1 MFRFSAIILFCLFL
15 LEATGQQ
22 QFDFNANCVN
32 AYQAALSLKK
42 NLSIQLIEKE
52 KKTNPNNIVPYF
64 LENYTDFFELFLN
77 EDPKLYQALKHKKK
91 ERLDKIG
98 KGPDNSPLKKY
109 MESAIYLQW
118 ASVDIKFGNRISA
131 GLGFRDALKTI
142 NENRK
147 KFPEFTPNL
156 MISGP
161 VQITASTVPKGYK
174 WLSSM
179 VGISGNMETGQ
190 QQMNTFMTATD
201 PWARLF
207 RDEGIFYHCYLQFYL
222 LNQPEEAIAF
232 IRKANLD
239 LVNKHL
245 FTFMAANL
253 CLNNKQSE
261 LTKKIVNNRNKS
273 AEYMPTTVWDF
284 ELANAHLFH
293 LEPEAEIYFKRF
305 LKNFKGTFYV
315 KDAWMKLAYH
325 HLIHGNMAEYKK
337 AVKMVL
343 TEGKKEVEADKRA
356 FNEAESGIIPN
367 LILLRARLLSDG
379 GYHREAL
386 NTLAGK
392 SAADFSKP
400 LEKLE
405 FTYRLGRIYD
415 DLGLD
420 DKAKTAYEAT
430 VRNGEKFTA
439 YFAARAALQ
448 NGLIYE
454 KEANYKQAEAWYKR
468 CIDMED
474 HDYENSLEQ
483 KAKAGLERCK
493 TKH

>member
-1 MFRFSAIILFCLFL
+1 MFRVCSILIFSFCLFK
-15 LEATGQQ
+15 ASAQK
-22 QFDFNANCVN
+22 QFDFNLNCVN

-42 NLSIQLIEKE
+42 KQAVQLIEKE
-52 KKTNPNNIVPYF
+52 KQSNPQNIVPYF

-77 EDPKLYQALKHKKK
+77 EDPKLYQELRHKKK
-91 ERLDKIG
+91 ERLEKIEN
-98 KGPDNSPLKKY
+98 GPDQSALKKY
-109 MESAIYLQW
+109 MISVIYLQW
-118 ASVDIKFGNRISA
+118 ASIDIKFGNRISA

-147 KFPEFTPNL
+147 KFPDFSPNL

-179 VGISGNMETGQ
+179 AGISGNMETGR
-190 QQMNTFMTATD
+190 QQMQKFMTATD
-201 PWARLF
+201 SWARLF

-232 IRKANLD
+232 IRNANLD

-253 CLNNKQSE
+253 CLNNKQSGQ
-261 LTKKIVNNRNKS
+261 TKIIVNNRNQS
-273 AEYMPTTVWDF
+273 AEYMPTTVWDY

-293 LEPEAEIYFKRF
+293 LEPEAEFYFKRF
-305 LKNFKGTFYV
+305 LRNFKGTFYV

-325 HLIHGNMAEYKK
+325 YLIHGNEKEYQKTL
-337 AVKMVL
+337 KMVL
-343 TEGKKEVEADKRA
+343 TAGKKEVEADKKA
-356 FNEAESGIIPN
+356 FNEAQSGIRPN
-367 LILLRARLLSDG
+367 LTLLKSRLLSDG

-386 NTLAGK
+386 QVLAGK
-392 SAADFSKP
+392 SSADFATP

-415 DLGLD
+415 DLGME
-420 DKAKTAYEAT
+420 DKAKNAYEAT
-430 VRNGEKFTA
+430 VKYGEKSTA

-448 NGLIYE
+448 NGLIFE
-454 KEANYKQAEAWYKR
+454 KEANCTQAVAWFER
-468 CIDMED
+468 CIGMEG

-483 KAKAGLERCK
+483 KAKAGIERCK
-493 TKH
+493 SKR

>member
-1 MFRFSAIILFCLFL
+1 
-15 LEATGQQ
+15 
-22 QFDFNANCVN
+22 
-32 AYQAALSLKK
+32 
-42 NLSIQLIEKE
+42 
-52 KKTNPNNIVPYF
+52 
-64 LENYTDFFELFLN
+64 
-77 EDPKLYQALKHKKK
+77 
-91 ERLDKIG
+91 
-98 KGPDNSPLKKY
+98 
-109 MESAIYLQW
+109 
-118 ASVDIKFGNRISA
+118 
-131 GLGFRDALKTI
+131 
-142 NENRK
+142 
-147 KFPEFTPNL
+147 

-179 VGISGNMETGQ
+179 VGISGNMESGR
-190 QQMNTFMTATD
+190 QQMNQFMAATD
-201 PWARLF
+201 SWARLF

-222 LNQPEEAIAF
+222 LNQPGEAIAF
-232 IRKANLD
+232 IRNANLD

-253 CLNNKQSE
+253 CLNNKQSAQ
-261 LTKKIVNNRNKS
+261 TKKIVNNRNKS
-273 AEYMPTTVWDF
+273 AEYMPTTVWDY

-293 LEPEAEIYFKRF
+293 LEPDAEIYFKRF
-305 LKNFKGTFYV
+305 LQHFKGTFYV

-325 HLIHGNMAEYKK
+325 YLIHENETEYRK

-343 TEGKKEVEADKRA
+343 TAGKKEVEADKKA
-356 FNEAESGIIPN
+356 FNEAQSGIKPN
-367 LILLRARLLSDG
+367 LTLLKARLLSDG

-386 NTLAGK
+386 NMLAGK
-392 SAADFSKP
+392 SSADFGTG

-415 DLGLD
+415 DMGWD
-420 DKAKTAYEAT
+420 EKAKAAYETT
-430 VRNGEKFTA
+430 VKNGEKSTA

-454 KEANYKQAEAWYKR
+454 KEGNYTQAQSWFLR
-468 CIDMED
+468 CIGMEG

-493 TKH
+493 TKQ

>member
-1 MFRFSAIILFCLFL
+1 
-15 LEATGQQ
+15 
-22 QFDFNANCVN
+22 
-32 AYQAALSLKK
+32 
-42 NLSIQLIEKE
+42 
-52 KKTNPNNIVPYF
+52 
-64 LENYTDFFELFLN
+64 
-77 EDPKLYQALKHKKK
+77 
-91 ERLDKIG
+91 
-98 KGPDNSPLKKY
+98 
-109 MESAIYLQW
+109 
-118 ASVDIKFGNRISA
+118 
-131 GLGFRDALKTI
+131 
-142 NENRK
+142 
-147 KFPEFTPNL
+147 
-156 MISGP
+156 
-161 VQITASTVPKGYK
+161 
-174 WLSSM
+174 M
-179 VGISGNMETGQ
+179 VGISGNMENGQ
-190 QQMNTFMTATD
+190 QQMNTFMAATD

-232 IRKANLD
+232 FRKANLD

-253 CLNNKQSE
+253 YLNNKQSE

-273 AEYMPTTVWDF
+273 SEYMPTTVWDF

-293 LEPEAEIYFKRF
+293 LEPEAEIYFRRF

-325 HLIHGNMAEYKK
+325 HLIHGNVTEYNK

-343 TEGKKEVEADKRA
+343 TAGKKEVEADKRA
-356 FNEAESGIIPN
+356 FNEAESGITPN
-367 LILLRARLLSDG
+367 LTLLRSRLLSDG

-392 SAADFSKP
+392 TAADFSKP
-400 LEKLE
+400 LERLE

-415 DLGLD
+415 DLGMK
-420 DKAKTAYEAT
+420 DKAKMAYEAT
-430 VRNGEKFTA
+430 VKNGEKFTA

-454 KEANYKQAEAWYKR
+454 KEANYKQAVVWYKR
-468 CIDMED
+468 CIDMEG

-483 KAKAGLERCK
+483 KAKAGIERCK
-493 TKH
+493 TKY

>member
-1 MFRFSAIILFCLFL
+1 MFRFNSIILFCLFL
-15 LEATGQQ
+15 LNASAQK
-22 QFDFNANCVN
+22 QFDFNINCIN

-42 NLSIQLIEKE
+42 NQAVQLIEKE
-52 KKTNPNNIVPYF
+52 KKANPDNIVPYF

-98 KGPDNSPLKKY
+98 QGPGNSPLKKY
-109 MESAIYLQW
+109 MESVIYLQW

-142 NENRK
+142 NENQK
-147 KFPEFTPNL
+147 KFPDFTPNL

-179 VGISGNMETGQ
+179 VGISGNMEAGRK
-190 QQMNTFMTATD
+190 QMNKFMTATD
-201 PWARLF
+201 SWARLF
-207 RDEGIFYHCYLQFYL
+207 KDEGIFYHCYLQFYL

-232 IRKANLD
+232 IRNANLD

-273 AEYMPTTVWDF
+273 AEYMATTVWDY

-293 LEPEAEIYFKRF
+293 LDPDADIYFRRF
-305 LKNFKGTFYV
+305 LRQFKGTFYV

-325 HLIHGNMAEYKK
+325 HLIHGNVPEYKK

-343 TEGKKEVEADKRA
+343 TEGKKEVEADKKA
-356 FNEAESGIIPN
+356 FNEAQSGIMPN
-367 LILLRARLLSDG
+367 LTLLKSRLLSDG

-392 SAADFSKP
+392 SSADFGSS

-415 DLGLD
+415 DLGMD
-420 DKAKTAYEAT
+420 DKAKTAYEVT
-430 VRNGEKFTA
+430 VKNGEKSTA
-439 YFAARAALQ
+439 YYAARAALQ

-454 KEANYKQAEAWYKR
+454 KEGNYKQAEAWFLR
-468 CIDMED
+468 CIEMEG

-483 KAKAGLERCK
+483 KAKAGIERCK